1 MDNLL
6 LLEIVFTALVGLA
19 GLGAAAVAIKV
30 VTNLFK
36 INRTDVSRTER

>member
-1 MDNLL
+1 MGTMSGMDNLL

-19 GLGAAAVAIKV
+19 GLGALGVGIKV

-36 INRTDVSRTER
+36 VKR